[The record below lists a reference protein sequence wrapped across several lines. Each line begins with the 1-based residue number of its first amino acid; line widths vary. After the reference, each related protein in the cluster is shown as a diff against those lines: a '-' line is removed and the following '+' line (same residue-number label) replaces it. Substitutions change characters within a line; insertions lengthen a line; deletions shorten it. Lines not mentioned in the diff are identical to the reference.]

1 MSIIDYIFFFFQN
14 RGRSLSMREVRSE
27 HLSKKLYVA
36 MSIII
41 LSLCSLSI
49 PLMVKSYNDY
59 IKANQALIEIQALQ
73 AVADLANKISRE
85 RAPANK
91 VMSSNQQDFAKH
103 VLELKAY
110 RVNID
115 EQMRS
120 TQKILKKS
128 GFSNLNLD
136 LFSQLEQALAQGR
149 QQVDQYAALPREQ
162 RNAEK
167 MDQAI
172 LKMFTAWECSH
183 DVLKDVIAVSEG
195 KDTAISNF
203 YTQILLLAD
212 LRDQA
217 GRAASNVMAH
227 VTFEQP
233 IPETN
238 LARSLQTRKQVMY
251 LWELIDTLQPERDKT
266 PEFKALHQAV
276 YNEFLAKGLLIVE
289 RLMNES
295 IYHRPYYLT
304 GTQLTEVIVDKFTT
318 VVDLQNYLLK
328 YSVEKATLE
337 KRKAK
342 NVLLT
347 TVSISLVSIIAA
359 LFTMIYAQKRVFAPL
374 IQAREI
380 LLDLSNSSMRSND
393 LESKDQSANVH
404 SLFTAIQQL
413 KHTLQQ
419 RDALEFRLK
428 NIAHLDSLTG
438 VANRYA
444 LNEYI
449 KLLENQP
456 TQFSETCLMMMDI
469 DYFKQVNDVHGH
481 LVGDQVIQFV
491 AEKLKDNIRTSDLL
505 VRYGGDEFIVLIE
518 NISMER
524 ALKIAEKIRCEIYE
538 AASMDSTRSPDLSVT
553 ISIGVAIGAA
563 SWTEL
568 LEKADRALFQA
579 KEQGKNKVAS

>member
-1 MSIIDYIFFFFQN
+1 
-14 RGRSLSMREVRSE
+14 MREIRSE
-27 HLSKKLYVA
+27 YLSQKLYIA

-49 PLMVKSYNDY
+49 PLIVKSYRDY
-59 IKANQALIEIQALQ
+59 NKTNQALTEIQALQ

-91 VMSSNQQDFAKH
+91 LMSSNQQDFAKH
-103 VLELKAY
+103 VLELKLY
-110 RVNID
+110 RLTVD
-115 EQMRS
+115 EQMKK
-120 TQKILKKS
+120 TLEVLKH
-128 GFSNLNLD
+128 SNLPNLD
-136 LFSQLEQALAQGR
+136 LSLVDRLDEALMQGR
-149 QQVDQYAALPREQ
+149 QQVDAYAALPREQ
-162 RNAEK
+162 RNAET

-172 LKMFTAWECSH
+172 LKMFSAWDRSH

-195 KDTAISNF
+195 KDTAVSNF
-203 YTQILLLAD
+203 YVQILLLAD

-227 VTFEQP
+227 VAFKQP

-238 LARSLQTRKQVMY
+238 LARSLQTRRQVMY

-266 PEFKALHQAV
+266 EEFKVLHQAV

-304 GTQLTEVIVDKFTT
+304 GTQLTEAIVDKFST
-318 VVDLQNYLLK
+318 VVELQNYLLK
-328 YSVEKATLE
+328 YSVEKAIIE
-337 KRKAK
+337 KHKAQ
-342 NVLLT
+342 NILLT
-347 TVSISLVSIIAA
+347 TVGISLISIFAA
-359 LFTMIYAQKRVFAPL
+359 LFTMIYARKRVFSPL

-380 LLDLSNSSMRSND
+380 LFDLSHSSIRPNPMD
-393 LESKDQSANVH
+393 TKDQPANMY

-413 KHTLQQ
+413 KQTLQQ

-456 TQFSETCLMMMDI
+456 TQFSETCLMVIDI
-469 DYFKQVNDVHGH
+469 DHFKQVNDVYGH
-481 LVGDQVIQFV
+481 LMGDQVIQFV
-491 AEKLKDNIRTSDLL
+491 AEKLKENIRTSDLL

-518 NISMER
+518 NVGMER
-524 ALKIAEKIRCEIYE
+524 ALKIAEKIRSEIYE
-538 AASMDSTRSPDLSVT
+538 AKSVDNVRCPDLKVS
-553 ISIGVAIGAA
+553 ISIGVAIGAT
-563 SWTEL
+563 SWMAL

>member
-1 MSIIDYIFFFFQN
+1 M
-14 RGRSLSMREVRSE
+14 GRCRNMRKIRSE
-27 HLSKKLYVA
+27 YLSQKLYIA

-41 LSLCSLSI
+41 LSLCSFSI

-103 VLELKAY
+103 VLELKLY
-110 RVNID
+110 RLTVD
-115 EQMRS
+115 EQI
-120 TQKILKKS
+120 QKTLAVLKH
-128 GFSNLNLD
+128 SNLPNLD
-136 LFSQLEQALAQGR
+136 LSLFDRLDEALTQGR
-149 QQVDQYAALPREQ
+149 QQVDAYAALPREQ
-162 RNAEK
+162 RNAET

-172 LKMFTAWECSH
+172 LKMFNAWDRSH

-195 KDTAISNF
+195 KDTAVSNF
-203 YTQILLLAD
+203 YVQILLLAD

-227 VTFEQP
+227 VAFKQP

-266 PEFKALHQAV
+266 EEFKVLHQAV

-304 GTQLTEVIVDKFTT
+304 GTQLTEAIVDKFST
-318 VVDLQNYLLK
+318 VVELQNYLLK
-328 YSVEKATLE
+328 YSVEKAIIE
-337 KRKAK
+337 KHKAQ
-342 NVLLT
+342 NILLT
-347 TVSISLVSIIAA
+347 TVGISLISIFAA
-359 LFTMIYAQKRVFAPL
+359 LFTMIYARKRVFGPL

-380 LLDLSNSSMRSND
+380 LFDLSHSSLRPNPMD
-393 LESKDQSANVH
+393 TKDQPANVY

-413 KHTLQQ
+413 KQTLQQ

-456 TQFSETCLMMMDI
+456 TQFSETCLMVIDI
-469 DYFKQVNDVHGH
+469 DHFKQVNDVYGH
-481 LVGDQVIQFV
+481 LMGDQVIQFV
-491 AEKLKDNIRTSDLL
+491 AEKLKENIRTSDLL

-518 NISMER
+518 NVGMER
-524 ALKIAEKIRCEIYE
+524 ALKIAEKIRSEIYE
-538 AASMDSTRSPDLSVT
+538 AKSVDNVRCPDLKVS
-553 ISIGVAIGAA
+553 ISIGVAIGAT
-563 SWTEL
+563 SWMAL

>member
-1 MSIIDYIFFFFQN
+1 
-14 RGRSLSMREVRSE
+14 MREIRSE
-27 HLSKKLYVA
+27 YLSQKLYIA

-49 PLMVKSYNDY
+49 PLIVKSYRDY
-59 IKANQALIEIQALQ
+59 NKTNQALTEIQALQ

-91 VMSSNQQDFAKH
+91 LMSSNQQDFAKH
-103 VLELKAY
+103 VLELKLY
-110 RVNID
+110 RLTVD
-115 EQMRS
+115 EQMKK
-120 TQKILKKS
+120 TLEVLKH
-128 GFSNLNLD
+128 SNLPNLD
-136 LFSQLEQALAQGR
+136 LSLVDRLDEALTQGR
-149 QQVDQYAALPREQ
+149 QQVDAYAALPREQ
-162 RNAEK
+162 RNAEN

-172 LKMFTAWECSH
+172 LEMFNAWEHSH

-195 KDTAISNF
+195 KDTAVSNF
-203 YTQILLLAD
+203 YVQILLLAD

-227 VTFEQP
+227 VAFKQP

-266 PEFKALHQAV
+266 EEFKVLHQAV

-304 GTQLTEVIVDKFTT
+304 GTQLTEAIVDKFST
-318 VVDLQNYLLK
+318 VVELQNYLLK
-328 YSVEKATLE
+328 YSVEKAIIE
-337 KRKAK
+337 KHKAQ
-342 NVLLT
+342 NILLT
-347 TVSISLVSIIAA
+347 TVGISLISIFAA
-359 LFTMIYAQKRVFAPL
+359 LFTMIYARKRVFSPL

-380 LLDLSNSSMRSND
+380 LFDLSHSSIRPNPMD
-393 LESKDQSANVH
+393 TKDQPANMY

-413 KHTLQQ
+413 KQTLQQ

-456 TQFSETCLMMMDI
+456 TQFSETCLMVIDI
-469 DYFKQVNDVHGH
+469 DHFKQVNDVYGH
-481 LVGDQVIQFV
+481 LMGDQVIQFV
-491 AEKLKDNIRTSDLL
+491 AEKLKENIRTSDLL

-518 NISMER
+518 NVGMER
-524 ALKIAEKIRCEIYE
+524 ALKIAEKIRSEIYE
-538 AASMDSTRSPDLSVT
+538 AKSVDNVRCPDLKVS
-553 ISIGVAIGAA
+553 ISIGVAIGAT
-563 SWTEL
+563 SWMAL

>member
-1 MSIIDYIFFFFQN
+1 
-14 RGRSLSMREVRSE
+14 MREIRSE
-27 HLSKKLYVA
+27 YLSQKLYIA

-49 PLMVKSYNDY
+49 PLIVKSYRDY
-59 IKANQALIEIQALQ
+59 NKTNQALTEIQALQ

-91 VMSSNQQDFAKH
+91 LMSSNQQDFAQH
-103 VLELKAY
+103 VLELKLY
-110 RVNID
+110 RLTVD
-115 EQMRS
+115 EQM
-120 TQKILKKS
+120 QKTLEVLKH
-128 GFSNLNLD
+128 SNLPNLD
-136 LFSQLEQALAQGR
+136 LSLFDHLDEALTQGR
-149 QQVDQYAALPREQ
+149 QQVDAYAALPREQ
-162 RNAEK
+162 RNAET

-172 LKMFTAWECSH
+172 LKMFNAWDRSH

-195 KDTAISNF
+195 KDTAVSNF
-203 YTQILLLAD
+203 YVQILLLAD

-227 VTFEQP
+227 VAFKQP

-266 PEFKALHQAV
+266 EKFKVLHQAV

-304 GTQLTEVIVDKFTT
+304 GTQLTEAIVDKFST
-318 VVDLQNYLLK
+318 VVELQNYLLK
-328 YSVEKATLE
+328 YSVEKAIIE
-337 KRKAK
+337 KHKAQ
-342 NVLLT
+342 NILLT
-347 TVSISLVSIIAA
+347 TVGISLISIFAV
-359 LFTMIYAQKRVFAPL
+359 LFTMIYARKRVFSPL

-380 LLDLSNSSMRSND
+380 LFDLSHSSIRPNPMD
-393 LESKDQSANVH
+393 TKDQPANVY

-413 KHTLQQ
+413 KQTLQQ

-456 TQFSETCLMMMDI
+456 TQFSETCLMVIDI
-469 DYFKQVNDVHGH
+469 DHFKQVNDVYGH
-481 LVGDQVIQFV
+481 LMGDQVIQFV
-491 AEKLKDNIRTSDLL
+491 AEKLKENIRTSDLL

-518 NISMER
+518 NVGMER
-524 ALKIAEKIRCEIYE
+524 ALKIAEKIRSEIYE
-538 AASMDSTRSPDLSVT
+538 AKPLDNVRCPDLKVS
-553 ISIGVAIGAA
+553 ISIGVAIGAT
-563 SWTEL
+563 SWMAL

>member
-1 MSIIDYIFFFFQN
+1 
-14 RGRSLSMREVRSE
+14 MREIRSE
-27 HLSKKLYVA
+27 YLSQKLYIA

-49 PLMVKSYNDY
+49 PLMVKSYRDY
-59 IKANQALIEIQALQ
+59 IKTNQALTEIQALQ

-91 VMSSNQQDFAKH
+91 LMSSNQQDFAKH
-103 VLELKAY
+103 VLELKLY
-110 RVNID
+110 RLTVD
-115 EQMRS
+115 EQMKK
-120 TQKILKKS
+120 TLEVLKH
-128 GFSNLNLD
+128 SNLPNLD
-136 LFSQLEQALAQGR
+136 LSLFDRLDEALTQGR
-149 QQVDQYAALPREQ
+149 QQVDAYAALPREQ
-162 RNAEK
+162 RNAET
-167 MDQAI
+167 MNQAI
-172 LKMFTAWECSH
+172 LKMFNAWDRSH

-195 KDTAISNF
+195 KDTAVSNF
-203 YTQILLLAD
+203 YVQILLLAD

-227 VTFEQP
+227 VAFKQP

-266 PEFKALHQAV
+266 EEFKVLHQAV

-304 GTQLTEVIVDKFTT
+304 GTQLTEAIVDKFST
-318 VVDLQNYLLK
+318 VVELQNYLLK
-328 YSVEKATLE
+328 YSVEKAIIE
-337 KRKAK
+337 KHKAQ
-342 NVLLT
+342 NILLT
-347 TVSISLVSIIAA
+347 TVGISLISIFAA
-359 LFTMIYAQKRVFAPL
+359 LFTMIYARKRVFSPL

-380 LLDLSNSSMRSND
+380 LFDLSHSSIRPNPMD
-393 LESKDQSANVH
+393 TKDQPANMY

-413 KHTLQQ
+413 KQTLQQ

-456 TQFSETCLMMMDI
+456 TQFSETCLMVIDI
-469 DYFKQVNDVHGH
+469 DHFKQVNDVYGH
-481 LVGDQVIQFV
+481 LMGDQVIQFV
-491 AEKLKDNIRTSDLL
+491 AEKLKENIRTSDLF

-518 NISMER
+518 NVGMER
-524 ALKIAEKIRCEIYE
+524 ALKIAEKIRSEIYE
-538 AASMDSTRSPDLSVT
+538 AKSVDNVRCPDLKVS
-553 ISIGVAIGAA
+553 ISIGVAIGAT
-563 SWTEL
+563 SWMAL

>member
-1 MSIIDYIFFFFQN
+1 
-14 RGRSLSMREVRSE
+14 
-27 HLSKKLYVA
+27 
-36 MSIII
+36 
-41 LSLCSLSI
+41 SLCSLSI
-49 PLMVKSYNDY
+49 PLMVKSYRDY
-59 IKANQALIEIQALQ
+59 IKTNQALTEIQALQ

-91 VMSSNQQDFAKH
+91 LMSSNQQDFAKH
-103 VLELKAY
+103 VLELKLY
-110 RVNID
+110 RLTVD
-115 EQMRS
+115 EQMKK
-120 TQKILKKS
+120 TLEVLKH
-128 GFSNLNLD
+128 SNLPNLD
-136 LFSQLEQALAQGR
+136 LSLFDRLDEALTQGR
-149 QQVDQYAALPREQ
+149 QQVDAYAALPREQ
-162 RNAEK
+162 RNAET

-172 LKMFTAWECSH
+172 LKMFNAWDRSH

-195 KDTAISNF
+195 KDTAVSNF
-203 YTQILLLAD
+203 YVQILLLAD

-227 VTFEQP
+227 VAFKQP

-266 PEFKALHQAV
+266 EEFKVLHQAV

-304 GTQLTEVIVDKFTT
+304 GTQLTEAIVDKFST
-318 VVDLQNYLLK
+318 VVELQNYLLK
-328 YSVEKATLE
+328 YSVEKAIIE
-337 KRKAK
+337 KHKAQ
-342 NVLLT
+342 NILLT
-347 TVSISLVSIIAA
+347 TVGISLISIFAA
-359 LFTMIYAQKRVFAPL
+359 LFTMIYARKRVFSPL

-380 LLDLSNSSMRSND
+380 LFDLSHSSIRPNPMD
-393 LESKDQSANVH
+393 TKDQPANMY

-413 KHTLQQ
+413 KQTLQQ

-456 TQFSETCLMMMDI
+456 TQFSETCLMVIDI
-469 DYFKQVNDVHGH
+469 DHFKQVNDVYGH
-481 LVGDQVIQFV
+481 LMGDQVIQFV
-491 AEKLKDNIRTSDLL
+491 AEKLKENIRTSDLL

-518 NISMER
+518 NVGMER
-524 ALKIAEKIRCEIYE
+524 ALKIAEKIRSEIYE
-538 AASMDSTRSPDLSVT
+538 AKPVDNVRCPDLKVS
-553 ISIGVAIGAA
+553 ISIGVAIGAT
-563 SWTEL
+563 SWMAL

-579 KEQGKNKVAS
+579 KEQGKNKVVAYSVDEVNESYYI

>member
-1 MSIIDYIFFFFQN
+1 
-14 RGRSLSMREVRSE
+14 MREIRSE
-27 HLSKKLYVA
+27 YLSQKLYIA

-49 PLMVKSYNDY
+49 PLMVKSYRDY
-59 IKANQALIEIQALQ
+59 IKTNQALTEIQALQ

-91 VMSSNQQDFAKH
+91 LMSSNQQDFAKH
-103 VLELKAY
+103 VLELKLY
-110 RVNID
+110 RLTVD
-115 EQMRS
+115 EQMKK
-120 TQKILKKS
+120 TLEVLKH
-128 GFSNLNLD
+128 SNLPNLD
-136 LFSQLEQALAQGR
+136 LSLFDRLDEALMQGR
-149 QQVDQYAALPREQ
+149 QQVDAYAALPREQ

-172 LKMFTAWECSH
+172 LEMFNAWEHSH

-195 KDTAISNF
+195 KDTAVSNF
-203 YTQILLLAD
+203 YVQILLLAD

-227 VTFEQP
+227 VAFKQP

-266 PEFKALHQAV
+266 EEFKVLHQAV

-304 GTQLTEVIVDKFTT
+304 GTQLTEAIVDKFST
-318 VVDLQNYLLK
+318 VVELQNYLLK
-328 YSVEKATLE
+328 YSVEKAIIE
-337 KRKAK
+337 KHKAQ
-342 NVLLT
+342 NILLT
-347 TVSISLVSIIAA
+347 TVGISLISIFAA
-359 LFTMIYAQKRVFAPL
+359 LFTMIYARKRVFSPL

-380 LLDLSNSSMRSND
+380 LFDLSHSSIRPNPMD
-393 LESKDQSANVH
+393 TKDQPANVY

-413 KHTLQQ
+413 KQTLQQ

-456 TQFSETCLMMMDI
+456 TQFSETCLMVIDI
-469 DYFKQVNDVHGH
+469 DHFKQVNDVYGH
-481 LVGDQVIQFV
+481 LMGDQVIQFV
-491 AEKLKDNIRTSDLL
+491 AEKLKENIRTSDLL

-518 NISMER
+518 NVGMER
-524 ALKIAEKIRCEIYE
+524 ALKIAEKIRSEIYE
-538 AASMDSTRSPDLSVT
+538 AKSVDNLRCPDLKVSIS
-553 ISIGVAIGAA
+553 ISIGVAIGAT
-563 SWTEL
+563 SWMAL

>member
-1 MSIIDYIFFFFQN
+1 
-14 RGRSLSMREVRSE
+14 MREIRSE
-27 HLSKKLYVA
+27 YLSQKLYIA

-49 PLMVKSYNDY
+49 PLIVKSYRDY
-59 IKANQALIEIQALQ
+59 NKTNQALTEIQALQ

-91 VMSSNQQDFAKH
+91 LMSSNQQDFAKH
-103 VLELKAY
+103 VLELKLY
-110 RVNID
+110 RLTVD
-115 EQMRS
+115 EQMKK
-120 TQKILKKS
+120 TLEVLKH
-128 GFSNLNLD
+128 SNLPNLD
-136 LFSQLEQALAQGR
+136 LSLFDRLDEALTQGR
-149 QQVDQYAALPREQ
+149 QQVDAYAALPREQ
-162 RNAEK
+162 RNAET
-167 MDQAI
+167 MDVAI
-172 LKMFTAWECSH
+172 RKMFNAWDRSH

-195 KDTAISNF
+195 KDTAVSNF
-203 YTQILLLAD
+203 YVQILLLAD

-227 VTFEQP
+227 VAFKQP

-266 PEFKALHQAV
+266 EEFKVLHQAV

-304 GTQLTEVIVDKFTT
+304 GTQLTEAIVDKFST
-318 VVDLQNYLLK
+318 VVELQNYLLK
-328 YSVEKATLE
+328 YSVEKAIIE
-337 KRKAK
+337 KHKAQ
-342 NVLLT
+342 NILLT
-347 TVSISLVSIIAA
+347 TVGISLISIFAA
-359 LFTMIYAQKRVFAPL
+359 LFTMIYARKRVFSPL

-380 LLDLSNSSMRSND
+380 LFDLSHSSIRPNPMD
-393 LESKDQSANVH
+393 TKDQPANMY

-413 KHTLQQ
+413 KQTLQQ

-456 TQFSETCLMMMDI
+456 TQFSETCLMVIDI
-469 DYFKQVNDVHGH
+469 DHFKQVNDVYGH
-481 LVGDQVIQFV
+481 LMGDQVIQFV
-491 AEKLKDNIRTSDLL
+491 AEKLKENIRTSDLL

-518 NISMER
+518 NVGMER
-524 ALKIAEKIRCEIYE
+524 ALKIAEKIRSEIYE
-538 AASMDSTRSPDLSVT
+538 AKSVDNVRCPDLKVS
-553 ISIGVAIGAA
+553 ISIGVAIGAT
-563 SWTEL
+563 SWMAL

>member
-1 MSIIDYIFFFFQN
+1 
-14 RGRSLSMREVRSE
+14 MREIRSE
-27 HLSKKLYVA
+27 YLSQKLYIA

-49 PLMVKSYNDY
+49 PLIVKSYRDY
-59 IKANQALIEIQALQ
+59 NKTNQALTEIQALQ

-91 VMSSNQQDFAKH
+91 LMSSNQQDFAKH
-103 VLELKAY
+103 VLELKLY
-110 RVNID
+110 RLTVD
-115 EQMRS
+115 EQMKK
-120 TQKILKKS
+120 TLEVLKH
-128 GFSNLNLD
+128 SNLPNLD
-136 LFSQLEQALAQGR
+136 LSLFDRLDEALTQGR
-149 QQVDQYAALPREQ
+149 QQVDAYAALPREQ
-162 RNAEK
+162 RNAET
-167 MDQAI
+167 MNQAI
-172 LKMFTAWECSH
+172 LKMFNAWDRSH

-195 KDTAISNF
+195 KDTAVSNF
-203 YTQILLLAD
+203 YVQILLLAD

-217 GRAASNVMAH
+217 GRAVSNVMAH
-227 VTFEQP
+227 VAFKQP

-266 PEFKALHQAV
+266 EEFKVLHQAV

-304 GTQLTEVIVDKFTT
+304 GTQLTEAIVDKFST
-318 VVDLQNYLLK
+318 VVELQNYLLK
-328 YSVEKATLE
+328 YSVEKAIIE
-337 KRKAK
+337 KHKAQ
-342 NVLLT
+342 NILLT
-347 TVSISLVSIIAA
+347 TVGISLISIFAA
-359 LFTMIYAQKRVFAPL
+359 LFTMIYARKRVFSPL

-380 LLDLSNSSMRSND
+380 LFDLSHSSIRPNPMD
-393 LESKDQSANVH
+393 TKDQPANMY

-413 KHTLQQ
+413 KQTLQQ

-456 TQFSETCLMMMDI
+456 TQFSETCLMVIDI
-469 DYFKQVNDVHGH
+469 DHFKQVNDVYGH
-481 LVGDQVIQFV
+481 LMGDQVIQFV
-491 AEKLKDNIRTSDLL
+491 AEKLKENIRTSDLL

-518 NISMER
+518 NVGMER
-524 ALKIAEKIRCEIYE
+524 ALKIAEKIRSEIYE
-538 AASMDSTRSPDLSVT
+538 AKSVDNVRCPDLKVS
-553 ISIGVAIGAA
+553 ISIGVAIGAT
-563 SWTEL
+563 SWMAL

>member
-1 MSIIDYIFFFFQN
+1 
-14 RGRSLSMREVRSE
+14 MREIRSE
-27 HLSKKLYVA
+27 YLSQKLYIA

-49 PLMVKSYNDY
+49 PLIVKSYRDY
-59 IKANQALIEIQALQ
+59 NKTNQALTEIQALQ

-91 VMSSNQQDFAKH
+91 LMSSNQQDFAKH
-103 VLELKAY
+103 VLELKLY
-110 RVNID
+110 RLTVD
-115 EQMRS
+115 EQMKK
-120 TQKILKKS
+120 TLEVLKH
-128 GFSNLNLD
+128 SNLPNLD
-136 LFSQLEQALAQGR
+136 LSLFDRLDEALMQGR
-149 QQVDQYAALPREQ
+149 QQVDAYAALPREQ
-162 RNAEK
+162 RNAET

-172 LKMFTAWECSH
+172 LKMFNAWDRSH

-195 KDTAISNF
+195 KDTAVSNF
-203 YTQILLLAD
+203 YVQILLLAD

-227 VTFEQP
+227 VAFKQP

-266 PEFKALHQAV
+266 EEFKVLHQAV

-304 GTQLTEVIVDKFTT
+304 GTQLTEAIVDKFST
-318 VVDLQNYLLK
+318 VVELQNYLLK
-328 YSVEKATLE
+328 YSVEKAIIE
-337 KRKAK
+337 KHKAQ
-342 NVLLT
+342 NILLT
-347 TVSISLVSIIAA
+347 TVGISLISIFTA
-359 LFTMIYAQKRVFAPL
+359 LFTMIYARKRVFSPL

-380 LLDLSNSSMRSND
+380 LFDLSHSSIRPNPMD
-393 LESKDQSANVH
+393 TKDQPANMY

-413 KHTLQQ
+413 KQTLQQ

-456 TQFSETCLMMMDI
+456 TQFSETCLMVIDI
-469 DYFKQVNDVHGH
+469 DHFKQVNDVYGH
-481 LVGDQVIQFV
+481 LMGDQVIQFV
-491 AEKLKDNIRTSDLL
+491 AEKLKENIRTSDLL

-518 NISMER
+518 NVGMER
-524 ALKIAEKIRCEIYE
+524 ALKIAEKIRSEIYE
-538 AASMDSTRSPDLSVT
+538 AKSVDNVRCPDLKVS
-553 ISIGVAIGAA
+553 ISIGVAIGAT
-563 SWTEL
+563 SWMAL

>member
-1 MSIIDYIFFFFQN
+1 
-14 RGRSLSMREVRSE
+14 MREIRSE
-27 HLSKKLYVA
+27 YLSQKLYIA

-49 PLMVKSYNDY
+49 PLIVKSYRDY
-59 IKANQALIEIQALQ
+59 NKTNQALTEIQALQ

-91 VMSSNQQDFAKH
+91 LMSSNQQDFAKH
-103 VLELKAY
+103 VLELKLY
-110 RVNID
+110 RLTVD
-115 EQMRS
+115 EQMKK
-120 TQKILKKS
+120 TLEVLKH
-128 GFSNLNLD
+128 SNLPNLD
-136 LFSQLEQALAQGR
+136 LSLVDRLDEALTQGR
-149 QQVDQYAALPREQ
+149 QQVDAYAALPREQ
-162 RNAEK
+162 RNAET

-172 LKMFTAWECSH
+172 LKMFSAWDRSH

-195 KDTAISNF
+195 KDTAVSNF
-203 YTQILLLAD
+203 YVQILLLAD

-227 VTFEQP
+227 VAFKQP

-266 PEFKALHQAV
+266 EEFKVLHQAV

-304 GTQLTEVIVDKFTT
+304 GTQLTEAIVDKFST
-318 VVDLQNYLLK
+318 VVELQNYLLK
-328 YSVEKATLE
+328 YSVEKAIIE
-337 KRKAK
+337 KHKAQ
-342 NVLLT
+342 NILLT
-347 TVSISLVSIIAA
+347 TVGISLISIFAA
-359 LFTMIYAQKRVFAPL
+359 LFTMIYARKRVFSPL

-380 LLDLSNSSMRSND
+380 LFDLSHSSLRPNPMD
-393 LESKDQSANVH
+393 TKDQPANVY
-404 SLFTAIQQL
+404 SLFAAIQQL
-413 KHTLQQ
+413 KQTLQQ

-456 TQFSETCLMMMDI
+456 TQFSETCLMVIDI
-469 DYFKQVNDVHGH
+469 DHFKQVNDVYGH
-481 LVGDQVIQFV
+481 LMGDQVIQFV
-491 AEKLKDNIRTSDLL
+491 AEKLKENIRTSDLL

-518 NISMER
+518 NVGMER
-524 ALKIAEKIRCEIYE
+524 ALKIAEKIRSEIYE
-538 AASMDSTRSPDLSVT
+538 AKPLDNVRCPDLKVS
-553 ISIGVAIGAA
+553 ISIGVAIGAT
-563 SWTEL
+563 SWMAL

-579 KEQGKNKVAS
+579 KEQGKNKVVAYSVGEVNKSYYI

>member
-1 MSIIDYIFFFFQN
+1 
-14 RGRSLSMREVRSE
+14 MREIRSE
-27 HLSKKLYVA
+27 YLSQKLYIA

-49 PLMVKSYNDY
+49 PLMVKSYRDY
-59 IKANQALIEIQALQ
+59 IKTNQALTEIQALQ

-91 VMSSNQQDFAKH
+91 LMLSNQQDFAKH
-103 VLELKAY
+103 VLELKLY
-110 RVNID
+110 RLTVD
-115 EQMRS
+115 EQMKK
-120 TQKILKKS
+120 TLEVLKH
-128 GFSNLNLD
+128 SNLPNLD
-136 LFSQLEQALAQGR
+136 LSLFDRLDEALMQGR
-149 QQVDQYAALPREQ
+149 QQVDAYAALPREQ

-172 LKMFTAWECSH
+172 LEMFNAWEHSH

-195 KDTAISNF
+195 KDTAVSNF
-203 YTQILLLAD
+203 YVQILLLAD

-227 VTFEQP
+227 VAFKQP

-266 PEFKALHQAV
+266 EEFKVLHQAV

-304 GTQLTEVIVDKFTT
+304 GTQLTEAIVDKFST
-318 VVDLQNYLLK
+318 VVELQNYLLK
-328 YSVEKATLE
+328 YSVEKAIIE
-337 KRKAK
+337 KHKAQ
-342 NVLLT
+342 NILLT
-347 TVSISLVSIIAA
+347 TVGISLISIFAA
-359 LFTMIYAQKRVFAPL
+359 LFTMIYARKRVFSPL

-380 LLDLSNSSMRSND
+380 LFDLSHSSIRPNPMD
-393 LESKDQSANVH
+393 TKDQPANVY

-413 KHTLQQ
+413 KQTLQQ

-456 TQFSETCLMMMDI
+456 TQFSETCLMVIDI
-469 DYFKQVNDVHGH
+469 DHFKQVNDVYGH
-481 LVGDQVIQFV
+481 LMGDQVIQFV
-491 AEKLKDNIRTSDLL
+491 AEKLKENIRTSDLL

-518 NISMER
+518 NVGMER
-524 ALKIAEKIRCEIYE
+524 ALKIAEKIRSEIYE
-538 AASMDSTRSPDLSVT
+538 AKSVDSVRCPDLKVS
-553 ISIGVAIGAA
+553 ISIGVAIGAT
-563 SWTEL
+563 SWMAL

>member
-1 MSIIDYIFFFFQN
+1 
-14 RGRSLSMREVRSE
+14 MREIRSE
-27 HLSKKLYVA
+27 YLSQKLYIA

-49 PLMVKSYNDY
+49 PLMVKSYRDY
-59 IKANQALIEIQALQ
+59 IKTNQALTEIQALQ

-91 VMSSNQQDFAKH
+91 LMSSNQQDFAQH
-103 VLELKAY
+103 VLELKLY
-110 RVNID
+110 RLTVD
-115 EQMRS
+115 EQM
-120 TQKILKKS
+120 QKTLEVLKH
-128 GFSNLNLD
+128 SNLPNLD
-136 LFSQLEQALAQGR
+136 LSLFDRLDEALTQGR
-149 QQVDQYAALPREQ
+149 QQVDAYAALPREQ
-162 RNAEK
+162 RNAET

-172 LKMFTAWECSH
+172 LKMFNAWDRSH

-195 KDTAISNF
+195 KDTAVSNF
-203 YTQILLLAD
+203 YVQILLLAD

-227 VTFEQP
+227 VAFKQP

-266 PEFKALHQAV
+266 EEFKVLHQAV

-304 GTQLTEVIVDKFTT
+304 GTQLTEAIVDKFST
-318 VVDLQNYLLK
+318 VVELQNYLLK
-328 YSVEKATLE
+328 YSVEKAIIE
-337 KRKAK
+337 KHKAQ
-342 NVLLT
+342 NILLT
-347 TVSISLVSIIAA
+347 TVGISLISIFAA
-359 LFTMIYAQKRVFAPL
+359 LFTMIYARKRVFSPL

-380 LLDLSNSSMRSND
+380 LFDLSHSSIRPNPMD
-393 LESKDQSANVH
+393 TKDQPANMY

-413 KHTLQQ
+413 KQTLQQ

-456 TQFSETCLMMMDI
+456 TQFSETCLMVIDI
-469 DYFKQVNDVHGH
+469 DHFKQVNDVYGH
-481 LVGDQVIQFV
+481 LMGDQVIQFV
-491 AEKLKDNIRTSDLL
+491 AEKLKENIRTSDLL

-518 NISMER
+518 NVGMER
-524 ALKIAEKIRCEIYE
+524 ALKIAEKIRSEIYE
-538 AASMDSTRSPDLSVT
+538 AKSVDNVRCPDLKVS
-553 ISIGVAIGAA
+553 ISIGVAIGAT
-563 SWTEL
+563 SWMAL

-579 KEQGKNKVAS
+579 KEQGKNKVVAYSVDEVNESYYI

>member
-1 MSIIDYIFFFFQN
+1 
-14 RGRSLSMREVRSE
+14 MREIRSE
-27 HLSKKLYVA
+27 YLSQKLYIA

-49 PLMVKSYNDY
+49 PLMVKSYRDY
-59 IKANQALIEIQALQ
+59 IKTNQALTEIQALQ

-91 VMSSNQQDFAKH
+91 LMSSNQQDFAKH
-103 VLELKAY
+103 VLELKLY
-110 RVNID
+110 RLTVD
-115 EQMRS
+115 EQMKK
-120 TQKILKKS
+120 TLEVLKH
-128 GFSNLNLD
+128 SNLPNLD
-136 LFSQLEQALAQGR
+136 LSLFDRLDEALMQGR
-149 QQVDQYAALPREQ
+149 QQVDAYAALPREQ

-172 LKMFTAWECSH
+172 LEMFNAWEHSH

-195 KDTAISNF
+195 KDTAVSNF
-203 YTQILLLAD
+203 YVQILLLAD

-227 VTFEQP
+227 VAFKQP

-266 PEFKALHQAV
+266 EEFKVLHQAV

-304 GTQLTEVIVDKFTT
+304 GTQLTEAIVDKFST
-318 VVDLQNYLLK
+318 VVELQNYLLK
-328 YSVEKATLE
+328 YSVEKAIIE
-337 KRKAK
+337 KHKAQ
-342 NVLLT
+342 NILLT
-347 TVSISLVSIIAA
+347 TVGISLISIFAA
-359 LFTMIYAQKRVFAPL
+359 LFTMIYARKRVFSPL

-380 LLDLSNSSMRSND
+380 LFDLSHSSIRPNPMD
-393 LESKDQSANVH
+393 TKDQPANVY

-413 KHTLQQ
+413 KQTLQQ

-456 TQFSETCLMMMDI
+456 TQFSETCLMVIDI
-469 DYFKQVNDVHGH
+469 DHFKQVNDVYGH
-481 LVGDQVIQFV
+481 LMGDQVIQFV
-491 AEKLKDNIRTSDLL
+491 AEKLKENIRTSDLL

-518 NISMER
+518 NVGMER
-524 ALKIAEKIRCEIYE
+524 ALKIAEKIRAEIYE
-538 AASMDSTRSPDLSVT
+538 AKSVDNLRCPDLKVSISIS
-553 ISIGVAIGAA
+553 ISIGVAIGAT
-563 SWTEL
+563 SWMAL

>member
-1 MSIIDYIFFFFQN
+1 
-14 RGRSLSMREVRSE
+14 MREIRSE
-27 HLSKKLYVA
+27 YLSQKLYIA

-49 PLMVKSYNDY
+49 PLIVKSYRDY
-59 IKANQALIEIQALQ
+59 NKTNQALTEIQALQ

-91 VMSSNQQDFAKH
+91 LMSSNQQDFAKH
-103 VLELKAY
+103 VLELKLY
-110 RVNID
+110 RLTVD
-115 EQMRS
+115 EQMKK
-120 TQKILKKS
+120 TLEVLKH
-128 GFSNLNLD
+128 SNLPNLD
-136 LFSQLEQALAQGR
+136 LSLFDRLDEALTQGR
-149 QQVDQYAALPREQ
+149 QQVDAYAALSREQ

-172 LKMFTAWECSH
+172 LEMFNAWDRSH

-195 KDTAISNF
+195 KDTAVSNF
-203 YTQILLLAD
+203 YVQILLLAD

-227 VTFEQP
+227 VAFKQP

-266 PEFKALHQAV
+266 EEFKVLHQAV

-304 GTQLTEVIVDKFTT
+304 GTQLTEAIVDKFST
-318 VVDLQNYLLK
+318 VVELQNYLLK
-328 YSVEKATLE
+328 YSVEKAIIE
-337 KRKAK
+337 KHKAQ
-342 NVLLT
+342 NILLT
-347 TVSISLVSIIAA
+347 TVGISLISIFAA
-359 LFTMIYAQKRVFAPL
+359 LFTMIYARKRVFGPL

-380 LLDLSNSSMRSND
+380 LFDLSHSSLRPNPMD
-393 LESKDQSANVH
+393 TKDQPANVY

-413 KHTLQQ
+413 KQTLQQ

-456 TQFSETCLMMMDI
+456 TQFSETCLMVIDI
-469 DYFKQVNDVHGH
+469 DHFKQVNDVYGH
-481 LVGDQVIQFV
+481 LMGDQVIQFV
-491 AEKLKDNIRTSDLL
+491 AEKLKENIRTSDLL

-518 NISMER
+518 NVGMER
-524 ALKIAEKIRCEIYE
+524 ALKIAEKIRSEIYE
-538 AASMDSTRSPDLSVT
+538 AKPVDNVRCPDLKVS
-553 ISIGVAIGAA
+553 ISIGVAIGAT
-563 SWTEL
+563 SWMAL

>member
-1 MSIIDYIFFFFQN
+1 
-14 RGRSLSMREVRSE
+14 MREIRSE
-27 HLSKKLYVA
+27 YLSQKLYIA

-49 PLMVKSYNDY
+49 PLIVKSYRDY
-59 IKANQALIEIQALQ
+59 NKTNQALTEIQALQ

-91 VMSSNQQDFAKH
+91 LMSSNQQDFAKH
-103 VLELKAY
+103 VLELKLY
-110 RVNID
+110 RLTVD
-115 EQMRS
+115 EQMKK
-120 TQKILKKS
+120 TLEVLKH
-128 GFSNLNLD
+128 SNLPNLD
-136 LFSQLEQALAQGR
+136 LSLVDRLDEALTQGR
-149 QQVDQYAALPREQ
+149 QQVDAYAALPREQ
-162 RNAEK
+162 RNAET

-172 LKMFTAWECSH
+172 LKMFSAWDRSH

-195 KDTAISNF
+195 KDTAVSNF
-203 YTQILLLAD
+203 YVQILLLAD

-227 VTFEQP
+227 VAFKQP

-266 PEFKALHQAV
+266 EEFKVLHQAV

-304 GTQLTEVIVDKFTT
+304 GTQLTEAIVDKFST
-318 VVDLQNYLLK
+318 VVELQNYLLK
-328 YSVEKATLE
+328 YSVEKAIIE
-337 KRKAK
+337 KNKAQ
-342 NVLLT
+342 NILLT
-347 TVSISLVSIIAA
+347 TVGISLISIFAA
-359 LFTMIYAQKRVFAPL
+359 LFTMIYARKRVFGPL

-380 LLDLSNSSMRSND
+380 LFDLSHSSLRPNPMD
-393 LESKDQSANVH
+393 TKDQPANVY

-413 KHTLQQ
+413 KQTLQQ

-456 TQFSETCLMMMDI
+456 TQFSETCLMVIDI
-469 DYFKQVNDVHGH
+469 DHFKQVNDVYGH
-481 LVGDQVIQFV
+481 LMGDQVIQFV
-491 AEKLKDNIRTSDLL
+491 AEKLKENIRTSDLL

-518 NISMER
+518 NVGMER
-524 ALKIAEKIRCEIYE
+524 ALKIAEKIRSEIYE
-538 AASMDSTRSPDLSVT
+538 AKPLDNVRCPDLKVS
-553 ISIGVAIGAA
+553 ISIGVAIGAT
-563 SWTEL
+563 SWMAL

>member
-1 MSIIDYIFFFFQN
+1 
-14 RGRSLSMREVRSE
+14 MREIRSE
-27 HLSKKLYVA
+27 YLSQKLYIA

-49 PLMVKSYNDY
+49 PLIVKSYRDY
-59 IKANQALIEIQALQ
+59 NKTNQALTEIQALQ

-91 VMSSNQQDFAKH
+91 LMSSNQQDFAKH
-103 VLELKAY
+103 VFELKLY
-110 RVNID
+110 RLTVD
-115 EQMRS
+115 EQMKK
-120 TQKILKKS
+120 TLEVLKH
-128 GFSNLNLD
+128 SNLPNLD
-136 LFSQLEQALAQGR
+136 LSLVDRLDEALTQGR
-149 QQVDQYAALPREQ
+149 QQVDAYAALPREQ
-162 RNAEK
+162 RNAET

-172 LKMFTAWECSH
+172 LKMFNAWDRSH

-195 KDTAISNF
+195 KDTAVSNF
-203 YTQILLLAD
+203 YVQILLLAD

-227 VTFEQP
+227 VAFKQP

-266 PEFKALHQAV
+266 EEFKVLHQAV

-304 GTQLTEVIVDKFTT
+304 GTQLTEAIVDKFST
-318 VVDLQNYLLK
+318 VVELQNYLLK
-328 YSVEKATLE
+328 YSVEKATIE
-337 KRKAK
+337 KRKAQ
-342 NVLLT
+342 NVLLM
-347 TVSISLVSIIAA
+347 TVSISLISIFAA
-359 LFTMIYAQKRVFAPL
+359 LFTMIYARKRVFSPL

-380 LLDLSNSSMRSND
+380 LFDLSHSSIRPNPMD
-393 LESKDQSANVH
+393 TKDQPANMY

-413 KHTLQQ
+413 KQTLQQ

-456 TQFSETCLMMMDI
+456 TQFSETCLMVIDI
-469 DYFKQVNDVHGH
+469 DHFKQVNDVYGH
-481 LVGDQVIQFV
+481 LMGDQVIQFV
-491 AEKLKDNIRTSDLL
+491 AEKLKENIRTSDLL

-518 NISMER
+518 NVGMER
-524 ALKIAEKIRCEIYE
+524 ALKIAEKIRSEIYE
-538 AASMDSTRSPDLSVT
+538 AKSVDNVRCPDLKVS
-553 ISIGVAIGAA
+553 ISIGVAIGAT
-563 SWTEL
+563 SWMAL

>member
-1 MSIIDYIFFFFQN
+1 
-14 RGRSLSMREVRSE
+14 MREIRSE
-27 HLSKKLYVA
+27 YLSQKLYIA

-49 PLMVKSYNDY
+49 PLIVKSYRDY
-59 IKANQALIEIQALQ
+59 NKTNQALTEIQALQ

-91 VMSSNQQDFAKH
+91 LMSSNQQDFAKH
-103 VLELKAY
+103 VLELKLY
-110 RVNID
+110 RLTVD
-115 EQMRS
+115 EQMKK
-120 TQKILKKS
+120 TLEVLKH
-128 GFSNLNLD
+128 SNLPNLD
-136 LFSQLEQALAQGR
+136 LSLFDRLDEALMQGR
-149 QQVDQYAALPREQ
+149 QQVDAYAALPREQ
-162 RNAEK
+162 RNAET

-172 LKMFTAWECSH
+172 LKMFSAWDRSH

-195 KDTAISNF
+195 KDTAVSNF
-203 YTQILLLAD
+203 YVQILLLAD

-227 VTFEQP
+227 VAFKQP

-266 PEFKALHQAV
+266 EEFKVLHQAV

-304 GTQLTEVIVDKFTT
+304 GTQLTEAIVDKFST
-318 VVDLQNYLLK
+318 VVELQNYLLK
-328 YSVEKATLE
+328 YSVEKAIIE
-337 KRKAK
+337 KHKAQ
-342 NVLLT
+342 NILLT
-347 TVSISLVSIIAA
+347 TVGISLISIFAA
-359 LFTMIYAQKRVFAPL
+359 LFTMIYARKRVFGPL

-380 LLDLSNSSMRSND
+380 LFDLSHSSLRPNPMD
-393 LESKDQSANVH
+393 TKDQPANMY

-413 KHTLQQ
+413 KQTLQQ

-456 TQFSETCLMMMDI
+456 TQFSETCLMVIDI
-469 DYFKQVNDVHGH
+469 DHFKQVNDVYGH
-481 LVGDQVIQFV
+481 LMGDQVIQFV
-491 AEKLKDNIRTSDLL
+491 AEKLKENIRTSDLL

-518 NISMER
+518 NVGMER
-524 ALKIAEKIRCEIYE
+524 ALKIAEKIRSEIYE
-538 AASMDSTRSPDLSVT
+538 AKSVDNVRCPDLKVS
-553 ISIGVAIGAA
+553 ISIGVAIGAT
-563 SWTEL
+563 SWMAL

>member
-1 MSIIDYIFFFFQN
+1 
-14 RGRSLSMREVRSE
+14 MREIRSE
-27 HLSKKLYVA
+27 YLSQKLYIA

-49 PLMVKSYNDY
+49 PLIVKSYRDY
-59 IKANQALIEIQALQ
+59 NKTNQALIEIQALQ

-91 VMSSNQQDFAKH
+91 LMSSNQQAFAKH
-103 VLELKAY
+103 VLELKLY
-110 RVNID
+110 RFTVD
-115 EQMRS
+115 EQMKK
-120 TQKILKKS
+120 TLEVLKH
-128 GFSNLNLD
+128 SNLPNLD
-136 LFSQLEQALAQGR
+136 LSLVDRLDEALTQGR
-149 QQVDQYAALPREQ
+149 QQVDAYAALPREQ
-162 RNAEK
+162 RNAET

-172 LKMFTAWECSH
+172 LKMFSAWDLSH

-195 KDTAISNF
+195 KDTAVSNF
-203 YTQILLLAD
+203 YVQILLLAD

-227 VTFEQP
+227 VAFKQP

-266 PEFKALHQAV
+266 EEFKVLHQAV

-304 GTQLTEVIVDKFTT
+304 GTQLTEAIVDKFST
-318 VVDLQNYLLK
+318 VVELQNYLLK
-328 YSVEKATLE
+328 YSVEKAIIE
-337 KRKAK
+337 KNKAQ
-342 NVLLT
+342 NILLT
-347 TVSISLVSIIAA
+347 TVGISLISIFAA
-359 LFTMIYAQKRVFAPL
+359 LFTMIYARKRVFGPL

-380 LLDLSNSSMRSND
+380 LFDLSHSSLRPNPMD
-393 LESKDQSANVH
+393 TKDQPANVY

-413 KHTLQQ
+413 KQTLQQ

-456 TQFSETCLMMMDI
+456 TQFSETCLMVIDI
-469 DYFKQVNDVHGH
+469 DHFKQVNDVYGH
-481 LVGDQVIQFV
+481 LMGDQVIQFV
-491 AEKLKDNIRTSDLL
+491 AEKLKENIRTSDLL

-518 NISMER
+518 NVGMER
-524 ALKIAEKIRCEIYE
+524 ALKIAEKIRSEIYE
-538 AASMDSTRSPDLSVT
+538 AKPLDNVRCPDLKVS
-553 ISIGVAIGAA
+553 ISIGVAIGAT
-563 SWTEL
+563 SWMAL

>member
-1 MSIIDYIFFFFQN
+1 
-14 RGRSLSMREVRSE
+14 MREIRSE
-27 HLSKKLYVA
+27 YLSQKLYIA

-49 PLMVKSYNDY
+49 PLIVKSYRDY
-59 IKANQALIEIQALQ
+59 NKTNQALTEIQALQ

-103 VLELKAY
+103 VLELKLY
-110 RVNID
+110 RLTVD
-115 EQMRS
+115 EQI
-120 TQKILKKS
+120 QKTLAVLKH
-128 GFSNLNLD
+128 SNLPNLD
-136 LFSQLEQALAQGR
+136 LSLFDRLDEALKQGR
-149 QQVDQYAALPREQ
+149 QQVYAYAAMPREQ

-172 LKMFTAWECSH
+172 LDMFNAWEHSH
-183 DVLKDVIAVSEG
+183 DVLKDVIAVSGG
-195 KDTAISNF
+195 KDTAVSNF
-203 YTQILLLAD
+203 YVQILLLAD

-227 VTFEQP
+227 VAFKQP

-266 PEFKALHQAV
+266 EEFKVLHQAV

-304 GTQLTEVIVDKFTT
+304 GTQLTEAIVDKFST
-318 VVDLQNYLLK
+318 VVELQNYLLK
-328 YSVEKATLE
+328 YSVEKAIIE
-337 KRKAK
+337 KHKAQ
-342 NVLLT
+342 NILLT
-347 TVSISLVSIIAA
+347 TVGISLISIFAA
-359 LFTMIYAQKRVFAPL
+359 LFTMIYARKRVFSPL

-380 LLDLSNSSMRSND
+380 LFDLSHSSIRPNPMD
-393 LESKDQSANVH
+393 TKDQPANMY

-413 KHTLQQ
+413 KQTLQQ

-456 TQFSETCLMMMDI
+456 TQFSETCLMVIDI
-469 DYFKQVNDVHGH
+469 DHFKQVNDVYGH
-481 LVGDQVIQFV
+481 LMGDQVIQFV
-491 AEKLKDNIRTSDLL
+491 AEKLKENIRTSDLL

-518 NISMER
+518 NFGMER
-524 ALKIAEKIRCEIYE
+524 ALKIAEKIRSEIYE
-538 AASMDSTRSPDLSVT
+538 AKSVDNLRCPDLKVS
-553 ISIGVAIGAA
+553 ISIGVAIGAT
-563 SWTEL
+563 SWMAL

>member
-1 MSIIDYIFFFFQN
+1 
-14 RGRSLSMREVRSE
+14 MREIRSE
-27 HLSKKLYVA
+27 YLSQKLYIA

-49 PLMVKSYNDY
+49 PLIVKSYRDY
-59 IKANQALIEIQALQ
+59 NKTNQALTEIQALQ

-91 VMSSNQQDFAKH
+91 LMSSNQQDFAKH
-103 VLELKAY
+103 VLELKLY
-110 RVNID
+110 RLTVD
-115 EQMRS
+115 EQMKK
-120 TQKILKKS
+120 TLEVLKH
-128 GFSNLNLD
+128 SNLPNLD
-136 LFSQLEQALAQGR
+136 LSLFDRLDEALMQGR
-149 QQVDQYAALPREQ
+149 QQVDAYAALPREQ
-162 RNAEK
+162 RNAET

-172 LKMFTAWECSH
+172 LKMFNAWDRSH

-195 KDTAISNF
+195 KDTAVSNF
-203 YTQILLLAD
+203 YVQILLLAD

-227 VTFEQP
+227 VAFKQP

-266 PEFKALHQAV
+266 EEFKVLHQAV

-304 GTQLTEVIVDKFTT
+304 GTQLTEAIVDKFST
-318 VVDLQNYLLK
+318 VVELQNYLLK
-328 YSVEKATLE
+328 YSVEKAIIE
-337 KRKAK
+337 KHKAQ
-342 NVLLT
+342 NILLT
-347 TVSISLVSIIAA
+347 TVGISLISIFAA
-359 LFTMIYAQKRVFAPL
+359 LFTMIYARKRVFSPL

-380 LLDLSNSSMRSND
+380 LFDLSHSSIRPNPMD
-393 LESKDQSANVH
+393 TKDQPANMY

-413 KHTLQQ
+413 KQTLQQ

-456 TQFSETCLMMMDI
+456 TQFSETCLMVIDI
-469 DYFKQVNDVHGH
+469 DHFKQVNDVYGH
-481 LVGDQVIQFV
+481 LMGDQVIQFV
-491 AEKLKDNIRTSDLL
+491 AEKLKENIRTSDLL

-518 NISMER
+518 NVGMER
-524 ALKIAEKIRCEIYE
+524 ALKIAEKIRSEIYE
-538 AASMDSTRSPDLSVT
+538 AKPLDNVRCPDLKVS
-553 ISIGVAIGAA
+553 ISIGVAIGAT
-563 SWTEL
+563 SWMAL

>member
-1 MSIIDYIFFFFQN
+1 
-14 RGRSLSMREVRSE
+14 MREIRSE
-27 HLSKKLYVA
+27 YLSQKLYIA

-49 PLMVKSYNDY
+49 PLIVKSYRDY
-59 IKANQALIEIQALQ
+59 NKTNQALTEIQALQ

-91 VMSSNQQDFAKH
+91 LMSSNQQDFAKH
-103 VLELKAY
+103 VLELKLY
-110 RVNID
+110 RLTVD
-115 EQMRS
+115 EQMKK
-120 TQKILKKS
+120 TLEVLKH
-128 GFSNLNLD
+128 SNLPNLD
-136 LFSQLEQALAQGR
+136 LSLVDRLDEALTQGR
-149 QQVDQYAALPREQ
+149 QQVDAYAALPREQ
-162 RNAEK
+162 RNAET

-172 LKMFTAWECSH
+172 LKMFNAWDRSH

-195 KDTAISNF
+195 KDTAVSNF
-203 YTQILLLAD
+203 YVQILLLAD

-227 VTFEQP
+227 VAFKQP

-266 PEFKALHQAV
+266 EEFKVLHQAV

-304 GTQLTEVIVDKFTT
+304 GTQLTEAIVDKFST
-318 VVDLQNYLLK
+318 VVELQNYLLK
-328 YSVEKATLE
+328 YSVEKAIIE
-337 KRKAK
+337 KHKAQ
-342 NVLLT
+342 NILLT
-347 TVSISLVSIIAA
+347 TVGISLISIFAA
-359 LFTMIYAQKRVFAPL
+359 LFTMIYARKRVFSPL

-380 LLDLSNSSMRSND
+380 LFDLSHSSLRPNPMD
-393 LESKDQSANVH
+393 TKDQPANVY
-404 SLFTAIQQL
+404 SLFAAIQQL
-413 KHTLQQ
+413 KQTLQQ

-456 TQFSETCLMMMDI
+456 TQFSETCLMVIDI
-469 DYFKQVNDVHGH
+469 DHFKQVNDVYGH
-481 LVGDQVIQFV
+481 LMGDQVIQCV
-491 AEKLKDNIRTSDLL
+491 AEKLKENIRTSDLL

-518 NISMER
+518 NVGMER
-524 ALKIAEKIRCEIYE
+524 ALKIAEKIRSEIYE
-538 AASMDSTRSPDLSVT
+538 AKSVDNVRCPDLKVS
-553 ISIGVAIGAA
+553 ISIGVAIGAT
-563 SWTEL
+563 SWMAL

>member
-1 MSIIDYIFFFFQN
+1 
-14 RGRSLSMREVRSE
+14 MREIRSE
-27 HLSKKLYVA
+27 YLSQKLYIA

-49 PLMVKSYNDY
+49 PLIVKSYRDY
-59 IKANQALIEIQALQ
+59 NKTNQALTEIQALQ

-91 VMSSNQQDFAKH
+91 LMSSNQQDFAKH
-103 VLELKAY
+103 VLELKLY
-110 RVNID
+110 RLTVD
-115 EQMRS
+115 EQMKK
-120 TQKILKKS
+120 TLEVLKH
-128 GFSNLNLD
+128 SNLPNLD
-136 LFSQLEQALAQGR
+136 LSLFDRLDEALTQGR
-149 QQVDQYAALPREQ
+149 QQVDAYAALLREQ
-162 RNAEK
+162 RNAEN

-172 LKMFTAWECSH
+172 LKMFNAWDRSH

-195 KDTAISNF
+195 KDTAVSNF
-203 YTQILLLAD
+203 YVQILLLAD

-227 VTFEQP
+227 VAFKQP

-266 PEFKALHQAV
+266 EEFKVLHQAV

-304 GTQLTEVIVDKFTT
+304 GTQLTEAIVDKFST
-318 VVDLQNYLLK
+318 VVELQNYLLK
-328 YSVEKATLE
+328 YSVEKAIIE
-337 KRKAK
+337 KHKAQ
-342 NVLLT
+342 NILLT
-347 TVSISLVSIIAA
+347 TVGISLISIFAA
-359 LFTMIYAQKRVFAPL
+359 LFTMIYARKRVFSPL

-380 LLDLSNSSMRSND
+380 LFDLSHSSIRPNPMD
-393 LESKDQSANVH
+393 TKDQPANMY

-413 KHTLQQ
+413 KQTLQQ

-456 TQFSETCLMMMDI
+456 TQFSETCLMVIDI
-469 DYFKQVNDVHGH
+469 DHFKQVNDVYGH
-481 LVGDQVIQFV
+481 LMGDQVIQFV
-491 AEKLKDNIRTSDLL
+491 AEKLKENIRTSDLL

-518 NISMER
+518 NVGMER
-524 ALKIAEKIRCEIYE
+524 ALKIAEKIRSEIYE
-538 AASMDSTRSPDLSVT
+538 AKSVDNVRCPDLKVS
-553 ISIGVAIGAA
+553 ISIGVAIGAT
-563 SWTEL
+563 SWMAL

>member
-1 MSIIDYIFFFFQN
+1 
-14 RGRSLSMREVRSE
+14 MREIRSE
-27 HLSKKLYVA
+27 YLSQKLYIA

-49 PLMVKSYNDY
+49 PLIVKSYRDY
-59 IKANQALIEIQALQ
+59 NKTNQALTEIQALQ

-91 VMSSNQQDFAKH
+91 LMSSNQQAFAKH
-103 VLELKAY
+103 VLELKLY
-110 RVNID
+110 RLTVD
-115 EQMRS
+115 EQMKK
-120 TQKILKKS
+120 TLEVLKH
-128 GFSNLNLD
+128 SNLPNLD
-136 LFSQLEQALAQGR
+136 LSLVDRLDEALTQGR
-149 QQVDQYAALPREQ
+149 QQVDAYAALPREQ
-162 RNAEK
+162 RNAET

-172 LKMFTAWECSH
+172 LKMFNAWDRSH

-195 KDTAISNF
+195 KDTAVSNF
-203 YTQILLLAD
+203 YVQILLLAD

-227 VTFEQP
+227 VAFKQP

-266 PEFKALHQAV
+266 EEFKVLHQAV

-304 GTQLTEVIVDKFTT
+304 GTQLTEAIVDKFST
-318 VVDLQNYLLK
+318 VVELQNYLLK
-328 YSVEKATLE
+328 YSVEKAIIE
-337 KRKAK
+337 KHKAQ
-342 NVLLT
+342 NILLT
-347 TVSISLVSIIAA
+347 TVGISLISIFAA
-359 LFTMIYAQKRVFAPL
+359 LFTMIYARKRVFSPL

-380 LLDLSNSSMRSND
+380 LFDLSHSSIRPNPMD
-393 LESKDQSANVH
+393 TKDQPANMY

-413 KHTLQQ
+413 KQTLQQ

-456 TQFSETCLMMMDI
+456 TQFSETCLMVIDI
-469 DYFKQVNDVHGH
+469 DHFKQVNDVYGH
-481 LVGDQVIQFV
+481 LMGDQVIQFV
-491 AEKLKDNIRTSDLL
+491 AEKLKENIRTSDLL

-518 NISMER
+518 NVGMER
-524 ALKIAEKIRCEIYE
+524 ALKIAEKIRSEIYE
-538 AASMDSTRSPDLSVT
+538 AKSVDSIRCPDLKVS
-553 ISIGVAIGAA
+553 ISIGVAIGAT
-563 SWTEL
+563 SWMAL

-579 KEQGKNKVAS
+579 KEQGKNKVVAYSVDEVNESYYI

>member
-1 MSIIDYIFFFFQN
+1 
-14 RGRSLSMREVRSE
+14 MREIRSE
-27 HLSKKLYVA
+27 YLSQKLYIA

-49 PLMVKSYNDY
+49 PLMVKSYRDY
-59 IKANQALIEIQALQ
+59 IKTNQALTEIQALQ

-91 VMSSNQQDFAKH
+91 LMSSNQQDFAQH
-103 VLELKAY
+103 VLELKLY
-110 RVNID
+110 RLTVD
-115 EQMRS
+115 EQM
-120 TQKILKKS
+120 QKTLEVLKH
-128 GFSNLNLD
+128 SNLPNLD
-136 LFSQLEQALAQGR
+136 LSLFDRLDEALTQGR
-149 QQVDQYAALPREQ
+149 QQVDAYAALPREQ
-162 RNAEK
+162 RNAET

-172 LKMFTAWECSH
+172 LKMFNAWDRSH

-195 KDTAISNF
+195 KDTAVSNF
-203 YTQILLLAD
+203 YVQILLLAD

-227 VTFEQP
+227 VAFKQP

-266 PEFKALHQAV
+266 EEFKVLHQAV

-304 GTQLTEVIVDKFTT
+304 GTQLTEAIVDKFST
-318 VVDLQNYLLK
+318 VVELQNYLLK
-328 YSVEKATLE
+328 YSVEKAIIE
-337 KRKAK
+337 KHKAQ
-342 NVLLT
+342 NILLT
-347 TVSISLVSIIAA
+347 TVGISLISIFAA
-359 LFTMIYAQKRVFAPL
+359 LFTMIYARKRVFSPL

-380 LLDLSNSSMRSND
+380 LFDLSHSSIRPNPMD
-393 LESKDQSANVH
+393 TKDQPANMY

-413 KHTLQQ
+413 KQTLQQ

-456 TQFSETCLMMMDI
+456 TQFSETCLMVIDI
-469 DYFKQVNDVHGH
+469 DHFKQVNDIYGH
-481 LVGDQVIQFV
+481 LMGDQVIQFV
-491 AEKLKDNIRTSDLL
+491 AEKLKENIRTSDLL

-518 NISMER
+518 NIGMER
-524 ALKIAEKIRCEIYE
+524 ALKIAEKIRSEIYE
-538 AASMDSTRSPDLSVT
+538 AKSVDNVRCPDLKVS
-553 ISIGVAIGAA
+553 ISIGVAIGAT
-563 SWTEL
+563 SWMAL

>member
-1 MSIIDYIFFFFQN
+1 
-14 RGRSLSMREVRSE
+14 MREIRSE
-27 HLSKKLYVA
+27 YLSQKLYIA

-49 PLMVKSYNDY
+49 PLMVKSYRDY
-59 IKANQALIEIQALQ
+59 IKTNQALTEIQALQ

-91 VMSSNQQDFAKH
+91 LMSSNQQDFAQH
-103 VLELKAY
+103 VLELKLY
-110 RVNID
+110 RLTVD
-115 EQMRS
+115 EQM
-120 TQKILKKS
+120 QKTLEILKH
-128 GFSNLNLD
+128 SNLPNLD
-136 LFSQLEQALAQGR
+136 LSLFDRLDEALTQGR
-149 QQVDQYAALPREQ
+149 QQVDAYAALPREQ
-162 RNAEK
+162 LNAET

-172 LKMFTAWECSH
+172 LKMFNAWDRSH

-195 KDTAISNF
+195 KDTAVSNF
-203 YTQILLLAD
+203 YVQILLLAD

-227 VTFEQP
+227 VAFKQP

-266 PEFKALHQAV
+266 EEFKVLHQAV

-304 GTQLTEVIVDKFTT
+304 GTQLTEAIVDKFST
-318 VVDLQNYLLK
+318 VVELQNYLLK
-328 YSVEKATLE
+328 YSVEKAIIE
-337 KRKAK
+337 KHKAQ
-342 NVLLT
+342 NILLT
-347 TVSISLVSIIAA
+347 TVGISLISIFAA
-359 LFTMIYAQKRVFAPL
+359 LFTMIYARKRVFSPL

-380 LLDLSNSSMRSND
+380 LFDLSHSSIRPNPMD
-393 LESKDQSANVH
+393 TKDQPANMY

-413 KHTLQQ
+413 KQTLQQ

-456 TQFSETCLMMMDI
+456 TQFSETCLMVIDI
-469 DYFKQVNDVHGH
+469 DHFKQVNDVYGH
-481 LVGDQVIQFV
+481 LMGDQVIQFV
-491 AEKLKDNIRTSDLL
+491 AEKLKENIRTSDLL

-518 NISMER
+518 NVGMER
-524 ALKIAEKIRCEIYE
+524 ALKIAEKIRSEIYE
-538 AASMDSTRSPDLSVT
+538 AKSVDNVRCPDLKVS
-553 ISIGVAIGAA
+553 ISIGVAIGAT
-563 SWTEL
+563 SWMAL

-579 KEQGKNKVAS
+579 KEQGKNKVVAY

>member
-1 MSIIDYIFFFFQN
+1 
-14 RGRSLSMREVRSE
+14 MREIRSE
-27 HLSKKLYVA
+27 YLSQKLYIA

-49 PLMVKSYNDY
+49 PLIVKSYRDY
-59 IKANQALIEIQALQ
+59 NKTNQALTEIQALQ

-91 VMSSNQQDFAKH
+91 LMSSNQQDFAKH
-103 VLELKAY
+103 VLELKLY
-110 RVNID
+110 RLTVD
-115 EQMRS
+115 EQMKK
-120 TQKILKKS
+120 TLEVLKH
-128 GFSNLNLD
+128 SNLPNLD
-136 LFSQLEQALAQGR
+136 LSLFDRLDEALTQGR
-149 QQVDQYAALPREQ
+149 QQVDAYAALPREQ
-162 RNAEK
+162 RNAET

-172 LKMFTAWECSH
+172 LKMFNAWDRSH

-195 KDTAISNF
+195 KDTAVSNF
-203 YTQILLLAD
+203 YVQILLLAD

-227 VTFEQP
+227 VAFKQP

-266 PEFKALHQAV
+266 EEFKVLHQAV

-304 GTQLTEVIVDKFTT
+304 GTQLTEAIVDKFST
-318 VVDLQNYLLK
+318 VVELQNYLLK
-328 YSVEKATLE
+328 YSVEKAIIE
-337 KRKAK
+337 KHKAQ
-342 NVLLT
+342 NILLT
-347 TVSISLVSIIAA
+347 TVGISLISIFAA
-359 LFTMIYAQKRVFAPL
+359 LFTMIYARKRVFSPL

-380 LLDLSNSSMRSND
+380 LFDLSHSSIRPNPMD
-393 LESKDQSANVH
+393 TKDQPANMY

-413 KHTLQQ
+413 KQTLQQ

-456 TQFSETCLMMMDI
+456 TQFSETCLMVIDI
-469 DYFKQVNDVHGH
+469 DHFKQVNDVYGH
-481 LVGDQVIQFV
+481 LMGDQVIQFV
-491 AEKLKDNIRTSDLL
+491 AEKLKENIRTSDLL

-518 NISMER
+518 NVGMER
-524 ALKIAEKIRCEIYE
+524 ALKIAEKIRSEIYE
-538 AASMDSTRSPDLSVT
+538 AKPLDNVRCPDLKVS
-553 ISIGVAIGAA
+553 ISIGVAIGAT
-563 SWTEL
+563 SWMAL

-579 KEQGKNKVAS
+579 KEQGKNKVVAYSVDEVNESYYI

>member
-1 MSIIDYIFFFFQN
+1 
-14 RGRSLSMREVRSE
+14 MREIRSE
-27 HLSKKLYVA
+27 YLSQKLYIA

-49 PLMVKSYNDY
+49 PLMVKSYRDY
-59 IKANQALIEIQALQ
+59 IKTNQALTEIQALQ

-91 VMSSNQQDFAKH
+91 LMSSNQQDFAKH
-103 VLELKAY
+103 VLELKLY
-110 RVNID
+110 RLTVD
-115 EQMRS
+115 EQMKK
-120 TQKILKKS
+120 TLEVLKH
-128 GFSNLNLD
+128 SNLPNLD
-136 LFSQLEQALAQGR
+136 LSLVDRLDEALTQGR
-149 QQVDQYAALPREQ
+149 QQVDAYAALPREQ
-162 RNAEK
+162 RNAET

-172 LKMFTAWECSH
+172 LKMFNAWDRSH

-195 KDTAISNF
+195 KDTAVSNF
-203 YTQILLLAD
+203 YVQILLLAD

-227 VTFEQP
+227 VAFKQP

-266 PEFKALHQAV
+266 EEFKVLHQAV

-304 GTQLTEVIVDKFTT
+304 GTQLTEAIVDKFST
-318 VVDLQNYLLK
+318 VVELQNYLLK
-328 YSVEKATLE
+328 YSVEKAIIE
-337 KRKAK
+337 KHKAQ
-342 NVLLT
+342 NILLT
-347 TVSISLVSIIAA
+347 TVGISLISIFAA
-359 LFTMIYAQKRVFAPL
+359 LFTMIYARKRVFSPL

-380 LLDLSNSSMRSND
+380 LFDLSHSSIRPNPMD
-393 LESKDQSANVH
+393 TKDQPANIY

-413 KHTLQQ
+413 KQTLQQ

-456 TQFSETCLMMMDI
+456 TQFSETCLMVIDI
-469 DYFKQVNDVHGH
+469 DHFKQVNDVYGH
-481 LVGDQVIQFV
+481 LMGDQVIQFV
-491 AEKLKDNIRTSDLL
+491 AEKLKENIRTSDLL

-518 NISMER
+518 NVGMER
-524 ALKIAEKIRCEIYE
+524 ALKIAEKIRSEIYE
-538 AASMDSTRSPDLSVT
+538 AKSVDSVRCPDLKVS
-553 ISIGVAIGAA
+553 ISIGVAIGAT
-563 SWTEL
+563 SWMAL

>member
-1 MSIIDYIFFFFQN
+1 
-14 RGRSLSMREVRSE
+14 MREIRSE
-27 HLSKKLYVA
+27 YLSQKLYIA

-49 PLMVKSYNDY
+49 PLIVKSYRDY
-59 IKANQALIEIQALQ
+59 IKTNQALTEIQALQ

-91 VMSSNQQDFAKH
+91 LMSSNQQDFAKH
-103 VLELKAY
+103 VLELKLY
-110 RVNID
+110 RLTVD
-115 EQMRS
+115 EQMKK
-120 TQKILKKS
+120 TLEVLKH
-128 GFSNLNLD
+128 SNLPNLD
-136 LFSQLEQALAQGR
+136 LSLVDRLDEALTQGR
-149 QQVDQYAALPREQ
+149 QQVDAYAALPREQ
-162 RNAEK
+162 RNAET

-172 LKMFTAWECSH
+172 LKMFSAWDRSH

-195 KDTAISNF
+195 KDTAVSNF
-203 YTQILLLAD
+203 YVQILLLAD

-227 VTFEQP
+227 VAFKQP

-266 PEFKALHQAV
+266 EEFKVLHQAV

-304 GTQLTEVIVDKFTT
+304 GTQLTEAIVDKFST
-318 VVDLQNYLLK
+318 VVELQNYLLK
-328 YSVEKATLE
+328 YSVEKAIIE
-337 KRKAK
+337 KHKAQ
-342 NVLLT
+342 NILLT
-347 TVSISLVSIIAA
+347 TVGISLISIFAA
-359 LFTMIYAQKRVFAPL
+359 LFTMIYARKRVFSPL

-380 LLDLSNSSMRSND
+380 LFDLSHSSLRPNPMD
-393 LESKDQSANVH
+393 TKDQPANVY
-404 SLFTAIQQL
+404 SLFAAIQQL
-413 KHTLQQ
+413 KQTLQQ
-419 RDALEFRLK
+419 RDTLEFRLK

-456 TQFSETCLMMMDI
+456 TQFSETCLMVIDI
-469 DYFKQVNDVHGH
+469 DHFKQVNDVYGH
-481 LVGDQVIQFV
+481 LMGDQVIQCV
-491 AEKLKDNIRTSDLL
+491 AEKLKENIRTSDLL

-518 NISMER
+518 NVGMER
-524 ALKIAEKIRCEIYE
+524 ALKIAEKIRSEIYE
-538 AASMDSTRSPDLSVT
+538 AKSVDNVRCPDLKVS
-553 ISIGVAIGAA
+553 ISIGVAIGAT
-563 SWTEL
+563 SWMAL

>member
-1 MSIIDYIFFFFQN
+1 
-14 RGRSLSMREVRSE
+14 MREIRSE
-27 HLSKKLYVA
+27 YLSQKLYIA

-49 PLMVKSYNDY
+49 PLIVKSYRDY
-59 IKANQALIEIQALQ
+59 NKTNQALIEIQALQ

-91 VMSSNQQDFAKH
+91 LMSSNQQDFAKH
-103 VLELKAY
+103 VLELKLY
-110 RVNID
+110 RLTVD
-115 EQMRS
+115 EQMKK
-120 TQKILKKS
+120 TLEVLKH
-128 GFSNLNLD
+128 SNLPNLD
-136 LFSQLEQALAQGR
+136 LSLFDRLDEALTQGR
-149 QQVDQYAALPREQ
+149 QQVDAYAALPREQ

-172 LKMFTAWECSH
+172 LEMFNAWEHSH

-195 KDTAISNF
+195 KDTAVSNF
-203 YTQILLLAD
+203 YVQILLLAD

-227 VTFEQP
+227 VAFKQP

-238 LARSLQTRKQVMY
+238 LARSLQTRRQVMY

-266 PEFKALHQAV
+266 EEFKVLHQAV

-304 GTQLTEVIVDKFTT
+304 GTQLTEAIVDKFST
-318 VVDLQNYLLK
+318 VVELQNYLLK
-328 YSVEKATLE
+328 YSVEKAIIE
-337 KRKAK
+337 KHKAQ
-342 NVLLT
+342 NILLT
-347 TVSISLVSIIAA
+347 TVGISLISIFAA
-359 LFTMIYAQKRVFAPL
+359 LFTMIYARKRVFSPL

-380 LLDLSNSSMRSND
+380 LFDLSHSSIRPNPMD
-393 LESKDQSANVH
+393 TKDQPANVY

-413 KHTLQQ
+413 KQTLQQ

-456 TQFSETCLMMMDI
+456 TQFSETCLMVIDI
-469 DYFKQVNDVHGH
+469 DHFKQVNDVYGH
-481 LVGDQVIQFV
+481 LMGDQVIQFV
-491 AEKLKDNIRTSDLL
+491 AEKLKENIRTSDLL

-518 NISMER
+518 NFGMER
-524 ALKIAEKIRCEIYE
+524 ALKIAEKIRSEIYE
-538 AASMDSTRSPDLSVT
+538 AKSVDNVRCPDLKVS
-553 ISIGVAIGAA
+553 ISIGVAIGAT
-563 SWTEL
+563 SWMAL

>member
-1 MSIIDYIFFFFQN
+1 
-14 RGRSLSMREVRSE
+14 MREIRSE
-27 HLSKKLYVA
+27 YLSQKLYIA

-49 PLMVKSYNDY
+49 PLMVKSYRDY
-59 IKANQALIEIQALQ
+59 IKTNQALTEIQALQ

-91 VMSSNQQDFAKH
+91 LMSSNQQDFAQH
-103 VLELKAY
+103 VLELKLY
-110 RVNID
+110 RLTVD
-115 EQMRS
+115 EQM
-120 TQKILKKS
+120 QKTLEVLKH
-128 GFSNLNLD
+128 SNLPNLD
-136 LFSQLEQALAQGR
+136 LSLFDRLDEALTQGR
-149 QQVDQYAALPREQ
+149 QQVDAYAALPREQ
-162 RNAEK
+162 RNAET

-172 LKMFTAWECSH
+172 LKMFNAWDRSH

-195 KDTAISNF
+195 KDTAVSNF
-203 YTQILLLAD
+203 YVQILLLAD

-227 VTFEQP
+227 VAFKQP

-266 PEFKALHQAV
+266 EEFKVLHQAV

-304 GTQLTEVIVDKFTT
+304 GTQLTEAIVDKFST
-318 VVDLQNYLLK
+318 VVELQNYLLK
-328 YSVEKATLE
+328 YSVEKAIIE
-337 KRKAK
+337 KHKAQ
-342 NVLLT
+342 NILLT
-347 TVSISLVSIIAA
+347 TVGISLISIFAA
-359 LFTMIYAQKRVFAPL
+359 LFTMIYARKRVFSPL

-380 LLDLSNSSMRSND
+380 LFDLSHSSIRPNPMD
-393 LESKDQSANVH
+393 TKDQPANMY

-413 KHTLQQ
+413 KQTLQQ

-456 TQFSETCLMMMDI
+456 TQFSETCLMVIDI
-469 DYFKQVNDVHGH
+469 DHFKQVNDVYGH
-481 LVGDQVIQFV
+481 LMGDQVIQCV
-491 AEKLKDNIRTSDLL
+491 AEKLKENIRTSDLL

-518 NISMER
+518 NVGMER
-524 ALKIAEKIRCEIYE
+524 ALKIAEKIRSEIYE
-538 AASMDSTRSPDLSVT
+538 AKSVDNVRCPDLKVS
-553 ISIGVAIGAA
+553 ISIGVAIGAT
-563 SWTEL
+563 SWMAL

-579 KEQGKNKVAS
+579 KEQGKNKVVAYSVDEVNESYYI

>member
-1 MSIIDYIFFFFQN
+1 
-14 RGRSLSMREVRSE
+14 MREIRSE
-27 HLSKKLYVA
+27 YLSQKLYIA

-49 PLMVKSYNDY
+49 PLIVKSYRDY
-59 IKANQALIEIQALQ
+59 NKTNQALTEIQALQ

-91 VMSSNQQDFAKH
+91 LMSSNQQDFAKH
-103 VLELKAY
+103 VLELKLY
-110 RVNID
+110 RLTVD
-115 EQMRS
+115 EQMKK
-120 TQKILKKS
+120 TLEVLKH
-128 GFSNLNLD
+128 SNLPNLD
-136 LFSQLEQALAQGR
+136 LSLVDRLDEALTQGR
-149 QQVDQYAALPREQ
+149 QQVDAYAALPREQ
-162 RNAEK
+162 RNAEN

-172 LKMFTAWECSH
+172 LKMFSAWDRSH

-195 KDTAISNF
+195 KDTAVSNF
-203 YTQILLLAD
+203 YVQILLLAD

-227 VTFEQP
+227 VAFKQP

-266 PEFKALHQAV
+266 EEFKVLHQAV

-304 GTQLTEVIVDKFTT
+304 GTQLTEAIVDKFST
-318 VVDLQNYLLK
+318 VVELQNYLLK
-328 YSVEKATLE
+328 YSVEKAIIE
-337 KRKAK
+337 KHKAQ
-342 NVLLT
+342 NILLT
-347 TVSISLVSIIAA
+347 TVGISLISIFAA
-359 LFTMIYAQKRVFAPL
+359 LFTMIYARKRVFSPL

-380 LLDLSNSSMRSND
+380 LFDLSHSSIRPNPMD
-393 LESKDQSANVH
+393 TKDQPANVY

-413 KHTLQQ
+413 KQTLQQ

-456 TQFSETCLMMMDI
+456 TQFSETCLMVIDI
-469 DYFKQVNDVHGH
+469 DHFKQVNDVYGH
-481 LVGDQVIQFV
+481 LMGDQVIQFV
-491 AEKLKDNIRTSDLL
+491 AEKLKENIRTSDLL

-518 NISMER
+518 NVGMER
-524 ALKIAEKIRCEIYE
+524 ALKIAEKIRSEIYE
-538 AASMDSTRSPDLSVT
+538 AKSVDNVRCPDLKVS
-553 ISIGVAIGAA
+553 ISIGVAIGAT
-563 SWTEL
+563 SWMAL

>member
-1 MSIIDYIFFFFQN
+1 
-14 RGRSLSMREVRSE
+14 MREIRSE
-27 HLSKKLYVA
+27 YLSQKLYIA

-49 PLMVKSYNDY
+49 PLIVKSYRDY
-59 IKANQALIEIQALQ
+59 NKTNQALIEIQALQ

-91 VMSSNQQDFAKH
+91 LMSSNQQAFAKH
-103 VLELKAY
+103 VLELKLY
-110 RVNID
+110 RLTVD
-115 EQMRS
+115 EQMKK
-120 TQKILKKS
+120 TLEVLKH
-128 GFSNLNLD
+128 SNLPNLD
-136 LFSQLEQALAQGR
+136 LSLVDRLDEALTQGR
-149 QQVDQYAALPREQ
+149 QQVDAYAALPREQ
-162 RNAEK
+162 RNAET

-172 LKMFTAWECSH
+172 LKMFSAWDLSH

-195 KDTAISNF
+195 KDTAVSNF
-203 YTQILLLAD
+203 YVQILLLAD

-227 VTFEQP
+227 VAFKQP

-266 PEFKALHQAV
+266 EEFKVLHQAV

-304 GTQLTEVIVDKFTT
+304 GTQLTEAIVDKFST
-318 VVDLQNYLLK
+318 VVELQNYLLK
-328 YSVEKATLE
+328 YSVEKAIIE
-337 KRKAK
+337 KNKAQ
-342 NVLLT
+342 NILLT
-347 TVSISLVSIIAA
+347 TVGISLISIFAA
-359 LFTMIYAQKRVFAPL
+359 LFTMIYARKRVFGPL

-380 LLDLSNSSMRSND
+380 LFDLSHSSLRPNPMD
-393 LESKDQSANVH
+393 TKDQPANVY

-413 KHTLQQ
+413 KQTLQQ

-456 TQFSETCLMMMDI
+456 TQFSETCLMVIDI
-469 DYFKQVNDVHGH
+469 DHFKQVNDVYGH
-481 LVGDQVIQFV
+481 LMGDQVIQFV
-491 AEKLKDNIRTSDLL
+491 AEKLKENIRTSDLL

-518 NISMER
+518 NVGMER
-524 ALKIAEKIRCEIYE
+524 ALKIAEKIRSEIYE
-538 AASMDSTRSPDLSVT
+538 AKSVDNVRCPDLKVS
-553 ISIGVAIGAA
+553 ISIGVAIGAT
-563 SWTEL
+563 SWMAL

>member
-1 MSIIDYIFFFFQN
+1 
-14 RGRSLSMREVRSE
+14 MREIRSE
-27 HLSKKLYVA
+27 YLSQKLYIA

-49 PLMVKSYNDY
+49 PLIVKSYRDY
-59 IKANQALIEIQALQ
+59 NKTNQALTEIQALQ

-91 VMSSNQQDFAKH
+91 LMSSNQQDFAKH
-103 VLELKAY
+103 VLELKLY
-110 RVNID
+110 QLTVD
-115 EQMRS
+115 EQMKK
-120 TQKILKKS
+120 TLEVLKH
-128 GFSNLNLD
+128 SNLPNLD
-136 LFSQLEQALAQGR
+136 LSLFDRLDEALTQGR
-149 QQVDQYAALPREQ
+149 QQVDAYAALPREQ
-162 RNAEK
+162 RNAET

-172 LKMFTAWECSH
+172 LKMFSAWDRSH

-195 KDTAISNF
+195 KDTAVSNF
-203 YTQILLLAD
+203 YVQILLLAD

-227 VTFEQP
+227 VAFKQP

-238 LARSLQTRKQVMY
+238 LARSLQTRRQVMY

-266 PEFKALHQAV
+266 EEFKVLHQAV

-304 GTQLTEVIVDKFTT
+304 GTQLTEAIVDKFST
-318 VVDLQNYLLK
+318 VVELQNYLLK
-328 YSVEKATLE
+328 YSVEKAIIE
-337 KRKAK
+337 KHKAQ
-342 NVLLT
+342 NILLT
-347 TVSISLVSIIAA
+347 TVGISLISIFAA
-359 LFTMIYAQKRVFAPL
+359 LFTMIYARKRVFSPL

-380 LLDLSNSSMRSND
+380 LFDLSHSSIRPNPMD
-393 LESKDQSANVH
+393 TKDQPANMY

-413 KHTLQQ
+413 KQTLQQ

-456 TQFSETCLMMMDI
+456 TQFSETCLMVIDI
-469 DYFKQVNDVHGH
+469 DHFKQVNDVYGH
-481 LVGDQVIQFV
+481 LMGDQVIQFV
-491 AEKLKDNIRTSDLL
+491 AEKLKENIRTSDLL

-518 NISMER
+518 NVGMER
-524 ALKIAEKIRCEIYE
+524 ALKIAEKIRSEIYE
-538 AASMDSTRSPDLSVT
+538 AKPLDNVRCPDLKVS
-553 ISIGVAIGAA
+553 ISIGVAIGAT
-563 SWTEL
+563 SWMAL

>member
-1 MSIIDYIFFFFQN
+1 
-14 RGRSLSMREVRSE
+14 MREIRSE
-27 HLSKKLYVA
+27 YLSQKLYIA

-49 PLMVKSYNDY
+49 PLIVKSYRDY
-59 IKANQALIEIQALQ
+59 NKTNQALTEIQALQ

-91 VMSSNQQDFAKH
+91 LMSSNQQDFAKH
-103 VLELKAY
+103 VLELKLY
-110 RVNID
+110 RLTVD
-115 EQMRS
+115 EQMKK
-120 TQKILKKS
+120 TLEVLKH
-128 GFSNLNLD
+128 SNLPNLD
-136 LFSQLEQALAQGR
+136 LSLFDRLDEALTQGR
-149 QQVDQYAALPREQ
+149 QQVDAYAALPREQ
-162 RNAEK
+162 RNAET

-172 LKMFTAWECSH
+172 LKMFSAWDRSH

-195 KDTAISNF
+195 KDTAVSNF
-203 YTQILLLAD
+203 YVQILLLAD

-227 VTFEQP
+227 VAFKQP

-266 PEFKALHQAV
+266 EEFKVLHQAV

-304 GTQLTEVIVDKFTT
+304 GTQLTEAIVDKFST
-318 VVDLQNYLLK
+318 VVELQNYLLK
-328 YSVEKATLE
+328 YSVEKAIIE
-337 KRKAK
+337 KHKAQ
-342 NVLLT
+342 NILLT
-347 TVSISLVSIIAA
+347 TVGISLISIFAA
-359 LFTMIYAQKRVFAPL
+359 LFTMIYARKRVFSPL

-380 LLDLSNSSMRSND
+380 LFDLSHSSIRPNPMD
-393 LESKDQSANVH
+393 TKDQPANMY

-413 KHTLQQ
+413 KQTLQQ

-456 TQFSETCLMMMDI
+456 TQFSETCLMVIDI
-469 DYFKQVNDVHGH
+469 DHFKQVNDVYGH
-481 LVGDQVIQFV
+481 LMGDQVIQFV
-491 AEKLKDNIRTSDLL
+491 AEKLKENIRTSDLL

-518 NISMER
+518 NVGMER
-524 ALKIAEKIRCEIYE
+524 ALKIAEKIRSEIYE
-538 AASMDSTRSPDLSVT
+538 AKSVDNVRCPDLKVS
-553 ISIGVAIGAA
+553 ISIGVAIGAT
-563 SWTEL
+563 SWMAL

>member
-1 MSIIDYIFFFFQN
+1 
-14 RGRSLSMREVRSE
+14 MREIRSE
-27 HLSKKLYVA
+27 YLSQKLYIA

-49 PLMVKSYNDY
+49 PLIVKSYRDY
-59 IKANQALIEIQALQ
+59 NKTNQALTEIQALQ

-91 VMSSNQQDFAKH
+91 LMSSNQQDFAKH
-103 VLELKAY
+103 VLELKLY
-110 RVNID
+110 RLTVD
-115 EQMRS
+115 EQMKK
-120 TQKILKKS
+120 TLEVLKH
-128 GFSNLNLD
+128 SNLPNLD
-136 LFSQLEQALAQGR
+136 LSLFDRLDEALTQGR
-149 QQVDQYAALPREQ
+149 QQVDAYAALPREQ
-162 RNAEK
+162 RNAET

-172 LKMFTAWECSH
+172 LKMFNAWDRSH

-195 KDTAISNF
+195 KDTAVSNF
-203 YTQILLLAD
+203 YVQILLLAD

-227 VTFEQP
+227 VAFKQP

-266 PEFKALHQAV
+266 EEFKVLHQAV

-304 GTQLTEVIVDKFTT
+304 GTQLTEAIVDKFST
-318 VVDLQNYLLK
+318 VVELQNYLLK
-328 YSVEKATLE
+328 YSVEKAIIE
-337 KRKAK
+337 KHKAQ
-342 NVLLT
+342 NILLT
-347 TVSISLVSIIAA
+347 TVGISLISIFAA
-359 LFTMIYAQKRVFAPL
+359 LFTMIYARKRVFSPL

-380 LLDLSNSSMRSND
+380 LFDLSHSSIRPNPMD
-393 LESKDQSANVH
+393 TKDHPANMY

-413 KHTLQQ
+413 KQTLQQ

-456 TQFSETCLMMMDI
+456 TQFSETCLMVIDI
-469 DYFKQVNDVHGH
+469 DHFKQVNDVYGH
-481 LVGDQVIQFV
+481 LMGDQVIQFV
-491 AEKLKDNIRTSDLL
+491 AEKLKENIRTSDLL

-518 NISMER
+518 NIGMER
-524 ALKIAEKIRCEIYE
+524 ALKIAEKIRCEIFE
-538 AASMDSTRSPDLSVT
+538 AKSVDSVRCPDLKVS
-553 ISIGVAIGAA
+553 ISIGVAIGAT
-563 SWTEL
+563 SWMAL

-579 KEQGKNKVAS
+579 KEQGKNKVVAYSVDEVNESYYI

>member
-1 MSIIDYIFFFFQN
+1 
-14 RGRSLSMREVRSE
+14 MREIRSE
-27 HLSKKLYVA
+27 YLSQKLYIA

-49 PLMVKSYNDY
+49 PLIVKSYRDY
-59 IKANQALIEIQALQ
+59 NKTHQALTEIQALQ

-91 VMSSNQQDFAKH
+91 LMSSNQQDFAKH
-103 VLELKAY
+103 VLELKLY
-110 RVNID
+110 RLTVD
-115 EQMRS
+115 EQMKK
-120 TQKILKKS
+120 TLEVLKH
-128 GFSNLNLD
+128 SNLPNLD
-136 LFSQLEQALAQGR
+136 LSLVDRLDEALTQGR
-149 QQVDQYAALPREQ
+149 QQVDAYAALPREQ
-162 RNAEK
+162 RNAET

-172 LKMFTAWECSH
+172 LKMFSAWDHSH

-195 KDTAISNF
+195 KDTAVSNF
-203 YTQILLLAD
+203 YVQILLLAD

-227 VTFEQP
+227 VAFKQP

-266 PEFKALHQAV
+266 EEFKVLHQAV

-304 GTQLTEVIVDKFTT
+304 GTQLTEAIVDKFST
-318 VVDLQNYLLK
+318 VVELQNYLLK
-328 YSVEKATLE
+328 YSVEKATIE
-337 KRKAK
+337 KRKAQ
-342 NVLLT
+342 NVLLM
-347 TVSISLVSIIAA
+347 TVSISLISIFAA
-359 LFTMIYAQKRVFAPL
+359 LFTMIYARKRVFGPL

-380 LLDLSNSSMRSND
+380 LFDLSHSSIRPNPMD
-393 LESKDQSANVH
+393 TKDQPANMY

-413 KHTLQQ
+413 KQTLQQ

-456 TQFSETCLMMMDI
+456 TQFSETCLMVIDI
-469 DYFKQVNDVHGH
+469 DHFKQVNDVYGH
-481 LVGDQVIQFV
+481 LMGDQVIQFV
-491 AEKLKDNIRTSDLL
+491 AEKLKENIRTSDLL

-518 NISMER
+518 NVGMER
-524 ALKIAEKIRCEIYE
+524 ALKIAEKIRSEIYE
-538 AASMDSTRSPDLSVT
+538 AKSVDNVRCPDLKVS
-553 ISIGVAIGAA
+553 ISIGVAIGAT
-563 SWTEL
+563 SWMAL
-568 LEKADRALFQA
+568 LEKADRVLFQA

>member
-1 MSIIDYIFFFFQN
+1 
-14 RGRSLSMREVRSE
+14 MREIRSE
-27 HLSKKLYVA
+27 YLSQKLYIA

-49 PLMVKSYNDY
+49 PLIVKSYRDY
-59 IKANQALIEIQALQ
+59 NKTNQALIEIQALQ

-91 VMSSNQQDFAKH
+91 LMSSNQQAFAKH
-103 VLELKAY
+103 VLELKLY
-110 RVNID
+110 RLTVD
-115 EQMRS
+115 EQMKK
-120 TQKILKKS
+120 TLEVLKH
-128 GFSNLNLD
+128 SNLPNLD
-136 LFSQLEQALAQGR
+136 LSLVDRLDEALTQGR
-149 QQVDQYAALPREQ
+149 QQVDAYAALPREQ
-162 RNAEK
+162 RNAET

-172 LKMFTAWECSH
+172 LKMFSAWDLSH

-195 KDTAISNF
+195 KDTAVSNF
-203 YTQILLLAD
+203 YVQILLLAD

-227 VTFEQP
+227 VAFKQP

-266 PEFKALHQAV
+266 EEFKVLHQAV

-304 GTQLTEVIVDKFTT
+304 GTQLTEAIVDKFST
-318 VVDLQNYLLK
+318 VVELQNYLLK
-328 YSVEKATLE
+328 YSVEKAIIE
-337 KRKAK
+337 KHKAQ
-342 NVLLT
+342 NILLT
-347 TVSISLVSIIAA
+347 TVGISLISIFAA
-359 LFTMIYAQKRVFAPL
+359 LFTMIYARKRVFSPL

-380 LLDLSNSSMRSND
+380 LFDLSHSSIRPNPMD
-393 LESKDQSANVH
+393 TKDQPANMY

-413 KHTLQQ
+413 KQTLQQ

-456 TQFSETCLMMMDI
+456 TQFSETCLMVIDI
-469 DYFKQVNDVHGH
+469 DHFKQVNDVYGH
-481 LVGDQVIQFV
+481 LMGDQVIQFV
-491 AEKLKDNIRTSDLL
+491 AEKLKENIRTSDLL

-518 NISMER
+518 NVGMER
-524 ALKIAEKIRCEIYE
+524 ALKIAEKIRAEIYE
-538 AASMDSTRSPDLSVT
+538 AKSVDNLRCPDLKVSISIS
-553 ISIGVAIGAA
+553 ISIGVAIGAT
-563 SWTEL
+563 SWMAL

>member
-1 MSIIDYIFFFFQN
+1 
-14 RGRSLSMREVRSE
+14 MREIRSE
-27 HLSKKLYVA
+27 YLSQKLYIA

-49 PLMVKSYNDY
+49 PLIVKSYRDY
-59 IKANQALIEIQALQ
+59 NKTNQALTEIQALQ

-85 RAPANK
+85 RA
-91 VMSSNQQDFAKH
+91 
-103 VLELKAY
+103 LELKLY
-110 RVNID
+110 RLTVD
-115 EQMRS
+115 EQMKK
-120 TQKILKKS
+120 TLEVLKH
-128 GFSNLNLD
+128 SNLPNLD
-136 LFSQLEQALAQGR
+136 LSLVDRLDEALMQGR
-149 QQVDQYAALPREQ
+149 QQVDAYAALPREQ
-162 RNAEK
+162 RNAET

-172 LKMFTAWECSH
+172 LKMFNAWDRSH

-195 KDTAISNF
+195 KDTAVSNF
-203 YTQILLLAD
+203 YVQILLLAD

-227 VTFEQP
+227 VAFKQP

-266 PEFKALHQAV
+266 EEFKVLHQAV

-304 GTQLTEVIVDKFTT
+304 GTQLTEAIVDKFST
-318 VVDLQNYLLK
+318 VVELQNYLLK
-328 YSVEKATLE
+328 YSVEKAIIE
-337 KRKAK
+337 KHKAQ
-342 NVLLT
+342 NILLT
-347 TVSISLVSIIAA
+347 TVGISLISIFAA
-359 LFTMIYAQKRVFAPL
+359 LFTMIYARKRVFSPL

-380 LLDLSNSSMRSND
+380 LFDLSHSSLRPNPMD
-393 LESKDQSANVH
+393 TKDQPANVY

-413 KHTLQQ
+413 KQTLQQ

-456 TQFSETCLMMMDI
+456 TQFSETCLMVMDI
-469 DYFKQVNDVHGH
+469 DHFKQVNDVHGH

-491 AEKLKDNIRTSDLL
+491 AEKLKENIRTSDLL

-518 NISMER
+518 NVGMER
-524 ALKIAEKIRCEIYE
+524 ALKIAEKIRSEIYE
-538 AASMDSTRSPDLSVT
+538 AKPVDNVRCPDLKVS
-553 ISIGVAIGAA
+553 ISIGVAIGAT
-563 SWTEL
+563 SWMAL